1 MLQAVV
7 NVFRISDLRTRVM
20 FTLGAL
26 VLYRIGFFIPLPGVD
41 QEMLV
46 DAATKASEASA
57 SGFGRILE
65 YASVFS
71 GGDFGQST
79 IFGLGIMPYI
89 TASIVFQLLQSM
101 IPSLSLIHI

>member
-1 MLQAVV
+1 MLQAIV

-20 FTLGAL
+20 FTLGPWSCTGSASSSR
-26 VLYRIGFFIPLPGVD
+26 YGVD

-46 DAATKASEASA
+46 DAATKASRHPPAVC
-57 SGFGRILE
+57 RILE

-79 IFGLGIMPYI
+79 IFGLGIMPHHRFDCLP
-89 TASIVFQLLQSM
+89 ALAVDDP
-101 IPSLSLIHI
+101 PSRR